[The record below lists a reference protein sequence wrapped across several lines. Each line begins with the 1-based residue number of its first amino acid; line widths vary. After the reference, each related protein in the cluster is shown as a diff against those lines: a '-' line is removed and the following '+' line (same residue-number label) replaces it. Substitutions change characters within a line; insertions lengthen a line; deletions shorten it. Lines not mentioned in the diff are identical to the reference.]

1 MQRAIPK
8 TFQIFH
14 QYQKGC
20 KSYCKRKYTMK
31 ELIVLLGVDN
41 SVPTNIESPRQSN
54 SIL

>member
-8 TFQIFH
+8 TFQICH

-20 KSYCKRKYTMK
+20 KSYCTQKI
-31 ELIVLLGVDN
+31 IVLLGIND
-41 SVPTNIESPRQSN
+41 SLPTNIESPRQSN